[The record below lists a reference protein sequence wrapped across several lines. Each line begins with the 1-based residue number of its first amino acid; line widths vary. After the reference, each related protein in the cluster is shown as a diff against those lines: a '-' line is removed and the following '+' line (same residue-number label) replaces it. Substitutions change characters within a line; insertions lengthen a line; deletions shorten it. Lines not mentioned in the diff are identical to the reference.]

1 MTQSTPGLSGRL
13 LPIHPRILPDEL
25 LTSWLTR
32 TATANGMKIQR
43 LLDVA
48 IGSGVPTLQRDYD
61 RFAPKAHLAR
71 FAEITGEPVDRIEAS
86 TLRVFERTFVEEV
99 RTNGNTR
106 WILAYG
112 VYHRKRRRHGL
123 QYCPVCLQL
132 DPVPYFRTVWRCAF
146 YVECSEHQVQMLDAC
161 PRCDAPVV
169 PFRVELGK
177 RRSTLRTTMTCCHA
191 CDFDL
196 RQAQCIRIEFATWQ
210 QAVDLRSLLAFH
222 WFHDSVLVGDDG
234 LSTEDVFLDWWQFAS
249 MLRSSRGYL
258 IPSEPEM
265 AAMVSELRSPAS
277 RRSQCLETLR
287 IKDRI
292 PQLLLALWI
301 LQDWPQHFNAA
312 ERGPS
317 RRSRHLCERY
327 ERWSARVLS
336 TQGSPGK
343 EGG

>member
-25 LTSWLTR
+25 LTSWLVR

-48 IGSGVPTLQRDYD
+48 IGRNVPTLQRDYD
-61 RFAPKAHLAR
+61 RFAPEAHLMR
-71 FAEITGEPVDRIEAS
+71 FAEMTGEAAVRIEAS
-86 TLRVFERTFVEEV
+86 TLRVFERTFVEHV
-99 RTNGNTR
+99 RTNGNAR

-112 VYHRKRRRHGL
+112 IYHRKRRLHGL
-123 QYCPVCLQL
+123 QYCPQCLQA
-132 DPVPYFRTVWRCAF
+132 DPIPYFRTLWRCAF
-146 YVECSEHQVQMLDAC
+146 YVECSEHHVQMQDAC

-177 RRSTLRTTMTCCHA
+177 PSSTLRTTMTHCHA

-196 RQAQCIRIEFATWQ
+196 RHAPCEQIEYATWQ
-210 QAVDLRSLLAFH
+210 QAVDLHNLLAFH
-222 WFHDSVLVGDDG
+222 WFQDSVLIGGDG
-234 LSTEDVFLDWWQFAS
+234 LSTYDTFLDWWQFAA
-249 MLRSSRGYL
+249 MLRSSRAYL
-258 IPSEPEM
+258 MPSEPEI
-265 AAMVSELRSPAS
+265 AARVSELRAS
-277 RRSQCLETLR
+277 TIRFNQCLEVLR

-292 PQLLLALWI
+292 PQLLLALWL
-301 LQDWPQHFNAA
+301 LQDWPKHFEAA

-317 RRSRHLCERY
+317 RRSRHLRERY

-336 TQGSPGK
+336 TQELPGR